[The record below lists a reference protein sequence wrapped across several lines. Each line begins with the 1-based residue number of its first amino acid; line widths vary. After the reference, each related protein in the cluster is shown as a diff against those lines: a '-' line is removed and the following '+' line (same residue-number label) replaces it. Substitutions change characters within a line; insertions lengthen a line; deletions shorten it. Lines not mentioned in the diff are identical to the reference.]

1 MGSRRNM
8 ENKQWQN
15 PMSADSLA
23 SMPDSADKGDFI
35 KIDSVFSGVNRTI
48 LSKNFQGGKI
58 ACVFGGAEIDLT
70 QADITGTVTI
80 KMEVVFGGVKLIVP
94 SNWGVQSDI
103 DGAFHNVDDKRK
115 YNSAITAD
123 PNKMLI
129 LRGSA
134 VFGGVEVKSY

>member
-1 MGSRRNM
+1 M

-23 SMPDSADKGDFI
+23 PMPDAADLTDFI

-48 LSKNFQGGKI
+48 LSKKFQGGKI

-80 KMEVVFGGVKLIVP
+80 KMDVVFGGVKLIVP
-94 SNWGVQSDI
+94 SNWGVQSNI
-103 DGAFHNVDDKRK
+103 DGAFHSVDDKRK
-115 YNSAITAD
+115 YNSAITVD

-129 LRGSA
+129 LKGSA
-134 VFGGVEVKSY
+134 VFGGIEVKSY